1 MLTVRKAAERG
12 ASNLGWLESYHTF
25 SFSDYYDQRW
35 MGFRS
40 LRVINDDTVAG
51 GGGFGTH
58 AHRDMEIITYVLD
71 GALEHKDSIGTG
83 SVIRPGDVQKMSAG
97 SGIRH
102 SEFNASS
109 TDPVHFLQIWVL
121 PDKQGI
127 PPVYEQLNFPRES
140 KLGKLLLVGS
150 NSGEPG
156 VIRLQQDAKM
166 YVTILES
173 AEQKVEHPLA
183 SGRHAWVQVARG
195 SATVNGRKLDA
206 GDGAAIASESKIE
219 IAGAPQAEVILFDL
233 G

>member
-1 MLTVRKAAERG
+1 MLTVRQASERG

-25 SFSDYYDQRW
+25 SFSDYYDPRW
-35 MGFRS
+35 MGFRA
-40 LRVINDDTVAG
+40 LRVINDDTVAA

-102 SEFNASS
+102 SEFNASDK
-109 TDPVHFLQIWVL
+109 DPVHFLQIWVI
-121 PDKQGI
+121 PDRQGI
-127 PPVYEQLNFPRES
+127 QPAYEQLHFPCEA

-150 NSGEPG
+150 NSGEAG

-166 YVTILES
+166 YVSVLDS
-173 AEQKVEHPLA
+173 AEQKVSHTLA
-183 SGRHAWVQVARG
+183 SGRHAWVQVASG
-195 SATVNGRKLDA
+195 SATVNGKKLER
-206 GDGAAIASESKIE
+206 GDGAAIVSESKIE
-219 IAGAPQAEVILFDL
+219 ISGAPEAEVILFDL

>member
-1 MLTVRKAAERG
+1 VLTVRKASDRG

-25 SFSDYYDQRW
+25 SFSDYHDPKW
-35 MGFRS
+35 MGFHS
-40 LRVINDDTVAG
+40 LRVINDDTVAA

-102 SEFNASS
+102 SEFNASQ
-109 TDPVHFLQIWVL
+109 TDPVHFLQIWVI
-121 PDKQGI
+121 PDRQGI
-127 PPVYEQLNFPRES
+127 PPAYEQLHFPREA
-140 KLGKLLLVGS
+140 KVGKLLLVGS
-150 NSGEPG
+150 NSGEKG
-156 VIRLQQDAKM
+156 LIRLQQDAKM
-166 YVTILES
+166 YVSVLDS
-173 AEQKVEHPLA
+173 AEQRVEHALA

-195 SATVNGRKLDA
+195 AVTVNGKQLA
-206 GDGAAIASESKIE
+206 TGDGAAITTESKIE
-219 IAGAPQAEVILFDL
+219 IAGSPSAEVILFDL

>member
-1 MLTVRKAAERG
+1 MLTVRKASERG

-25 SFSDYYDQRW
+25 SFSDYYDPRW

-40 LRVINDDTVAG
+40 LRVINDDTVAA

-71 GALEHKDSIGTG
+71 GELEHKDSIGTG

-102 SEFNASS
+102 SEFNASREE
-109 TDPVHFLQIWVL
+109 PVHFLQIWVL
-121 PDKQGI
+121 PDREGI
-127 PPVYEQLNFPRES
+127 QPAYEQLHFPREP

-166 YVTILES
+166 YVTVLES
-173 AEQKVEHPLA
+173 AEQKVIHTLQA
-183 SGRHAWVQVARG
+183 GRNAWVQVARG
-195 SATVNGRKLDA
+195 SATVNGKKLET
-206 GDGAAIASESKIE
+206 GDGASVTAETKIE
-219 IAGAPQAEVILFDL
+219 ISGAPEAEVILFDL

>member
-1 MLTVRKAAERG
+1 MLNVRKASDRG

-25 SFSDYYDQRW
+25 SFSDYHDPKW

-40 LRVINDDTVAG
+40 LRVINDDTVAA

-102 SEFNASS
+102 SEFNASAK
-109 TDPVHFLQIWVL
+109 DPVHFLQIWVM
-121 PDKQGI
+121 PDRQGI
-127 PPVYEQLNFPRES
+127 PPAYEQLHFPREA
-140 KLGKLLLVGS
+140 KVGKLLLVGS
-150 NSGEPG
+150 NSGEKG
-156 VIRLQQDAKM
+156 LIRLQQDARM
-166 YVTILES
+166 FVTVLDS
-173 AEQKVEHPLA
+173 AEQRVEHTLA
-183 SGRHAWVQVARG
+183 SGRHAWVHVARG
-195 SATVNGRKLDA
+195 AVTVNGTQLVA
-206 GDGAAIASESKIE
+206 GDGAGITTESKIE
-219 IAGAPQAEVILFDL
+219 IAGAPSAEVILFDL